1 MGTTLTPAF
10 VDSAKF
16 PRCCGTLTFNAL
28 LGWRIRR
35 VPVRGGFLNAEGKDR
50 LIMSL
55 SRNTWAI
62 VGIGIVGLSG
72 AATLAIAQAPSQDVI
87 SKLDDNQGILV
98 DKQTFD
104 VIKGNAKSD
113 NPLATLAKMGA
124 REVSAGAI
132 VFRHGDKLYIVD
144 GTPPAHA
151 APQAVKAFRSDWNV
165 HYMKDF
171 QDNFA
176 TAFKCRNC

>member
-1 MGTTLTPAF
+1 
-10 VDSAKF
+10 
-16 PRCCGTLTFNAL
+16 
-28 LGWRIRR
+28 
-35 VPVRGGFLNAEGKDR
+35 
-50 LIMSL
+50 MSL
-55 SRNTWAI
+55 SRKTWAI
-62 VGIGIVGLSG
+62 LGVGIVGLSG
-72 AATLAIAQAPSQDVI
+72 AATLAIAQALPQDVI
-87 SKLDDNQGILV
+87 STLADNQGILV

-104 VIKGNAKSD
+104 VIKGNAKTD

-151 APQAVKAFRSDWNV
+151 TPQAVKAFRSDWTV

-176 TAFKCRNC
+176 TAFRCRNC

>member
-1 MGTTLTPAF
+1 MEDF
-10 VDSAKF
+10 F
-16 PRCCGTLTFNAL
+16 
-28 LGWRIRR
+28 
-35 VPVRGGFLNAEGKDR
+35 
-50 LIMSL
+50 IMSL
-55 SRNTWAI
+55 CRKI
-62 VGIGIVGLSG
+62 LGISIIGLSG

-98 DKQTFD
+98 DKHTFD

-151 APQAVKAFRSDWNV
+151 APQAVKAFRSEWNV

-171 QDNFA
+171 QDNFG

>member
-1 MGTTLTPAF
+1 MEDLF
-10 VDSAKF
+10 
-16 PRCCGTLTFNAL
+16 
-28 LGWRIRR
+28 
-35 VPVRGGFLNAEGKDR
+35 
-50 LIMSL
+50 IMLL
-55 SRNTWAI
+55 SRHTCA
-62 VGIGIVGLSG
+62 VLGTGVIGLVSV
-72 AATLAIAQAPSQDVI
+72 ATLAIAQAPSRDVI
-87 SKLDDNQGILV
+87 SNLDNNQGILV

-104 VIKGNAKSD
+104 VIKGNAKTD

-144 GTPPAHA
+144 GTPPAHST
-151 APQAVKAFRSDWNV
+151 PQAVKAFRSDWSI